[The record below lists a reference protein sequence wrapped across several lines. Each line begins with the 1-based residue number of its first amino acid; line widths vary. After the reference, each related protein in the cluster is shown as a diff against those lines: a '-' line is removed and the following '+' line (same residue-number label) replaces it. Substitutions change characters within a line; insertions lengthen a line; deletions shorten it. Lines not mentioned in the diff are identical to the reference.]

1 MSKIQCLMSVNAL
14 AAGVED
20 LETSVVLDAVL
31 NEVTKCIEEL
41 TERKMWFQRY
51 YLTVLFNLYL
61 FNAR

>member
-41 TERKMWFQRY
+41 TERKIFLIILIFGREKGS
-51 YLTVLFNLYL
+51 V
-61 FNAR
+61 